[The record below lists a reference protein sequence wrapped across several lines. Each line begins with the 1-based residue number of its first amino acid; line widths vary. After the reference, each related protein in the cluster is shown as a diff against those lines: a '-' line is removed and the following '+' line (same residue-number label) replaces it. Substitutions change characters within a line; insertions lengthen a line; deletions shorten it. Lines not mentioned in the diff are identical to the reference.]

1 MRQRGWAALLAAAI
15 GWAAGGALAAED
27 AAAGKAVYDGGC
39 IACHGTG
46 VLGAPK
52 LGDAAAWRPRAAG
65 GLSALVNSA
74 RAGKGSMPPKG
85 GNAALS
91 DDQLGNA
98 ISYMVGQSGGFRRA
112 GAKRRLRRRARWQL
126 PARCGRPRSQGAGR
140 RRSQTGG
147 SRRDGRQGGL
157 RHGLRRLP
165 RHRRARARR
174 SWATSPRGSPASRLA

>member
-1 MRQRGWAALLAAAI
+1 MRRCGWAALLAATI

-27 AAAGKAVYDGGC
+27 TTAGKAVYDGGC

-85 GNAALS
+85 GNAALT
-91 DDQLGNA
+91 DAQLGNA
-98 ISYMVGQSGGFRRA
+98 ISYMLAQSGGVPA
-112 GAKRRLRRRARWQL
+112 GGGKAAAA
-126 PARCGRPRSQGAGR
+126 PAGKVAAVSDPSTAASGKAAGCAL
-140 RRSQTGG
+140 GG
-147 SRRDGRQGGL
+147 Q
-157 RHGLRRLP
+157 
-165 RHRRARARR
+165 AA
-174 SWATSPRGSPASRLA
+174 